1 MPLTTA
7 FERVGGNLPDSS
19 CRYHLSFAVET
30 KIAVDRI
37 VVEELFAL
45 GALRVVIIAARI
57 ANVDIVAVT
66 IYSKGNC
73 IGEEIIVAFRAN
85 QVFLVKTTGA
95 NISIV
100 VYHGHLASIEV
111 LLTMLA
117 EAIIFIETT
126 FANVNALAVAIEN
139 FPRLRA
145 IIFAFLTKLATIVI
159 AFITKK
165 FGGQF
170 ARAGNAK
177 TISANIE
184 NFKVMG
190 VVLPDRNFGIK
201 VRVNPIA
208 ITAKTT
214 TASDVNVMFVAAIF
228 FRLPQI
234 WNALKLGKFA
244 LN

>member
-1 MPLTTA
+1 M
-7 FERVGGNLPDSS
+7 
-19 CRYHLSFAVET
+19 
-30 KIAVDRI
+30 
-37 VVEELFAL
+37 EELFAL

-57 ANVDIVAVT
+57 ANVDIVAVA
-66 IYSKGNC
+66 IDSKGNC
-73 IGEEIIVAFRAN
+73 IGEEIFVAFSAE

-95 NISIV
+95 NVRAV
-100 VYHGHLASIEV
+100 VYNGHLV
-111 LLTMLA
+111 LVVILMAMFT
-117 EAIIFIETT
+117 EAIIFFKTA
-126 FANVNALAVAIEN
+126 FADVNALAMAIDN
-139 FPRLRA
+139 VPRLRA
-145 IIFAFLTKLATIVI
+145 IIFTFLTKLATIVI
-159 AFITKK
+159 AVLTKK

-170 ARAGNAK
+170 ARAGYAK
-177 TISANIE
+177 SISPNIE

-228 FRLPQI
+228 FRFPEI
-234 WNALKLGKFA
+234 GNAFEGGKFA